1 MNAKTYEPMQE
12 QALEKFGE
20 EQNLLNEKLLRRI
33 RVLELQNSLFSRQ
46 IQEIQTEVAK
56 LKETQVKIILKLSRF
71 EAEVEILK
79 QEDNNHLKQELDRL
93 KLTAKLNANAIE
105 RLIKKQD

>member
-20 EQNLLNEKLLRRI
+20 EQNLLNESLLKRI
-33 RVLELQNSLFSRQ
+33 RVLEFQYSLLSRQ
-46 IQEIQTEVAK
+46 MLEVQTEITK
-56 LKETQVKIILKLSRF
+56 LKETQVKIILKLSRC
-71 EAEVEILK
+71 EAELESFK
-79 QEDNNHLKQELDRL
+79 HDDNLNLKQELDRL

-105 RLIKKQD
+105 RLLKNQE